1 MTTREVFQQTI
12 RRDLAGLE
20 QKHPNLKWLLENI
33 ILPILSLF
41 PGFFIGIHY
50 LGKTFSR
57 IKRMMEKL

>member
-1 MTTREVFQQTI
+1 MTTREIFQQTI

-33 ILPILSLF
+33 LLPILSWF
-41 PGFFIGIHY
+41 PGFFLAIHY

-57 IKRMMEKL
+57 FKRTMEKL